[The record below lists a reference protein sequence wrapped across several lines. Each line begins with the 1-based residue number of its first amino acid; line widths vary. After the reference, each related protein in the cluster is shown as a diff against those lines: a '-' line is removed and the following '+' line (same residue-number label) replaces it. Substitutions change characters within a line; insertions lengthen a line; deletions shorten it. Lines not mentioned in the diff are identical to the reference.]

1 MSHFLRFSATG
12 ILLTILTAVWQ
23 PLSAAQP
30 SIRLDGVPETLV
42 FPVPEGMNVVVT
54 AAVGEAQVRSVW
66 LAREKGSVARLM
78 LTPAA
83 DGEYQINLAEPVVAA
98 VLGVEARTGQFRVF
112 AETLD
117 GRVLQSVPV
126 RYRFHE
132 DLAGFYALIEGEL
145 VDLALPRAGD
155 DVVPWLHEL
164 TDGAEV
170 FRAPLRWFDDG
181 EVEAIIY
188 RSEGP
193 TAVTSAYAQCGE
205 ERRPFVAT
213 ATPGTFRLD
222 IVPEMAKAWRKHVN
236 IIVHPGRGAA
246 EAFVLGVRPTRLHLP
261 NDYAAFDVYQRSS
274 IPIPGTGGYLRL
286 HLGDITAGQ
295 VIVRLLTAE
304 GEVVVDSTSVR
315 AGEQVAFN
323 LGQNRYV
330 VTVERLVNKLIGRD
344 IGLFAVSQSGRSER
358 ARILR
363 LVEYIEDS
371 DIGFVR
377 EGQTY
382 TAAEAGQHLRTKFE
396 SAGEHV
402 KTLDDFIANVAS
414 RSWTTGNPYHI
425 KLPDGSSVEA
435 EAWLLEK
442 KAELF
447 RDERPRGKAGGY
459 DGSLERMGD

>member
-1 MSHFLRFSATG
+1 MSCFPRFSATWV
-12 ILLTILTAVWQ
+12 LLTILTAVWQ

-66 LAREKGSVARLM
+66 LAREKDSIARLM
-78 LTPAA
+78 LIPAA

-98 VLGVEARTGQFRVF
+98 VLGVEAGTGQFRVF
-112 AETLD
+112 AETSD

-126 RYRFHE
+126 RYRFRE

-145 VDLALPRAGD
+145 VDLTPSRPGS
-155 DVVPWLHEL
+155 DVVPWLYDL
-164 TDGAEV
+164 TDRAEV

-181 EVEAIIY
+181 QVEAIIY

-213 ATPGTFRLD
+213 AAPGTFRLD
-222 IVPEMAKAWRKHVN
+222 IAPEVAKAWREHVKM
-236 IIVHPGRGAA
+236 IVHPAVSA
-246 EAFVLGVRPTRLHLP
+246 SEAFVLGVRPMQLNLP
-261 NDYAAFDVYQRSS
+261 NDYAAFDVYQRGSM
-274 IPIPGTGGYLRL
+274 PIPGTGGYLRL

-315 AGEQVAFN
+315 AGEQIAFN
-323 LGQNRYV
+323 LGENRYV
-330 VTVERLVNKLIGRD
+330 VTVERLVNKLIGGD
-344 IGLFAVSQSGRSER
+344 FGLFAVSQSGRSER

-363 LVEYIEDS
+363 LIEYIEGA

-382 TAAEAGQHLRTKFE
+382 TAAEAAQHLRTKFE
-396 SAGEHV
+396 GAGGHV
-402 KTLDDFIANVAS
+402 KTLDDFIAKVAS
-414 RSWTTGNPYHI
+414 RSSTTGNPYQV
-425 KLPDGSSVEA
+425 KLRDGTAVDA

-447 RDERPRGKAGGY
+447 GDGGPGGKGE
-459 DGSLERMGD
+459 S